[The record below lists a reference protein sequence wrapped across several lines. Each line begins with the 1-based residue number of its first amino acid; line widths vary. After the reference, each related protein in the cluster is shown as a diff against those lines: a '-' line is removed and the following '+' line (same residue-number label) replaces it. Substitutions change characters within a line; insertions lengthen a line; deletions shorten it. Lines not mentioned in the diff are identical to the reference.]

1 MFGDIAQIAQ
11 GAEHIRIVHRDEV
24 GVEVEVTLSSAQLAQ
39 WDTNLR
45 AAHALFQG
53 SPAQL

>member
-24 GVEVEVTLSSAQLAQ
+24 GAEVEVTLSGAQLAQ